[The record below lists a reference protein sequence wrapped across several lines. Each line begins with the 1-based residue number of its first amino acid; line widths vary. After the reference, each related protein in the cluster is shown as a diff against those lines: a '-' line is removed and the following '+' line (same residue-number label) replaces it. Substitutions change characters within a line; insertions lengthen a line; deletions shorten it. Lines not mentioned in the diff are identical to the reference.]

1 MVISNPDREGL
12 QQHHRCIL
20 LQEFGRVES
29 SVTTK
34 IKGVT
39 RSHLDEDSEDDPGEC
54 DVEVQLINV

>member
-1 MVISNPDREGL
+1 MIAQDPPTCLINQVNLEGI
-12 QQHHRCIL
+12 QHIIAASYV

-39 RSHLDEDSEDDPGEC
+39 RSHLDEDSEDDPGK
-54 DVEVQLINV
+54 